1 MVMKVILLQDVKGLG
16 KKGALVEV
24 AEGYGRNFLV
34 PRGLA
39 TAASEGAVRSL
50 AHEKERERVR
60 AERLR
65 QEAQELGKKLEGI
78 KVAIPA
84 RVGEAGRLF
93 GSVTSKDV
101 AEALQRA
108 AGLAIDKRKVEMKD
122 AIKTLGEHKVLVKLH
137 PDVTAQVTVEVVED
151 ARA

>member
-1 MVMKVILLQDVKGLG
+1 MKVILLQDVKGLG
-16 KKGALVEV
+16 KKGAMVEV

-101 AEALQRA
+101 AEALQRV
-108 AGLAIDKRKVEMKD
+108 AGLAVDKRKVEMKD
-122 AIKTLGEHKVLVKLH
+122 AIKTLGEHRVLVKLH
-137 PDVTAQVTVEVVED
+137 PDVTAQVTVEVVEET
-151 ARA
+151 RG

>member
-1 MVMKVILLQDVKGLG
+1 MKVILLQDVKGLG
-16 KKGALVEV
+16 KKGALVDV

-39 TAASEGAVRSL
+39 TVASEGALRNL
-50 AHEKERERVR
+50 AQGKERERLR

-65 QEAQELGKKLEGI
+65 QDAEVLARQLEGLTI
-78 KVAIPA
+78 TVPA

-93 GSVTSKDV
+93 GSITSKDV
-101 AEALQRA
+101 ADALKKS
-108 AGLAIDKRKVEMKD
+108 AGLDIDKRKIDMKD
-122 AIKTLGEHKVLVKLH
+122 AIKTLGEHAVTVKLQ
-137 PDVTAQVTVEVVED
+137 PEVSARLTVSVVED